1 MFDELPKDPFML
13 FSHVNMLL
21 RDEYSSLDELCKE
34 KGLNR
39 EVIETVLGSS
49 GFEYN
54 KEQNKFW

>member
-1 MFDELPKDPFML
+1 MFDELPKDPFIL

-21 RDEYSSLDELCKE
+21 RDEYSSLDELCEE

-39 EVIETVLGSS
+39 EVIETVLGSA

>member
-21 RDEYSSLDELCKE
+21 RDEYSSLDELCE
-34 KGLNR
+34 DKGFNR
-39 EVIETVLGSS
+39 EVIETILGSV

>member
-1 MFDELPKDPFML
+1 MMDELPKDPFML

-21 RDEYSSLDELCKE
+21 RDEYSSLDELCEE

-39 EVIETVLGSS
+39 EVIETVLGSA

>member
-21 RDEYSSLDELCKE
+21 RDEYSSLDELCEE

-39 EVIETVLGSS
+39 EVIETVLGSA